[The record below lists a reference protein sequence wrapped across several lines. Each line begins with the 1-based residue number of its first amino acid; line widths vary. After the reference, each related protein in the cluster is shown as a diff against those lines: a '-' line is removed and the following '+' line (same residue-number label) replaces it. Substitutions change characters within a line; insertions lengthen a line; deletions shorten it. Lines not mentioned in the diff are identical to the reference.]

1 MKVRLGLTK
10 TSDNFEET
18 IARFHKLLER
28 EDSVI
33 TWNDK
38 IPDPDNVSRLRQID
52 ISIRRDDFLTIIECR
67 IHKKIQDVKW
77 VEELIGR
84 RVSLGADTI
93 IGVSNSGFTA
103 GAIAKAKA
111 FGVILRDLNLLSDF
125 EISAWGLG
133 SRVYI
138 TYLEFQD
145 ISLQFEMPASND
157 LEKKLSSAERYVRKS
172 ASNLVELFQQFV
184 NSLGDKFK
192 IDFTCPCKARF
203 LTNSPLLIDKYQVNA
218 VNFSANVT
226 LKSVDYHMASVLAY
240 GEPGIDFEE
249 RSVFYEKVQGIGIEI
264 TKAKNRASVIVDVS
278 QLPILRNGILR
289 DLRIDFGQIMEANV
303 EVVGI
308 PEFEIPIDELSVGVL
323 DIE

>member
-1 MKVRLGLTK
+1 MTK

-52 ISIRRDDFLTIIECR
+52 ISIRRDDSLTIIECR

-172 ASNLVELFQQFV
+172 ASNLLELFQQFV
-184 NSLGDKFK
+184 NSLGDKLK

-203 LTNSPLLIDKYQVNA
+203 
-218 VNFSANVT
+218 
-226 LKSVDYHMASVLAY
+226 
-240 GEPGIDFEE
+240 
-249 RSVFYEKVQGIGIEI
+249 
-264 TKAKNRASVIVDVS
+264 
-278 QLPILRNGILR
+278 
-289 DLRIDFGQIMEANV
+289 
-303 EVVGI
+303 
-308 PEFEIPIDELSVGVL
+308 
-323 DIE
+323 